1 MDTAPNKKR
10 HATEP
15 AEEANTDQADYVK
28 TTYMGKKAGSSADQP
43 IGEQPKAKGKGKGK
57 VKGKDNQKHTD
68 TSDLRPII
76 ELQRR
81 ACIRLLQQQR
91 ETARETQLIIEIPD
105 TATELRQ
112 QLAATYQQWKT
123 TKPANGRHPKGEMH
137 HVLWRC
143 FINSCQTHISTTYE
157 AHTTEQKIEIKKLDK
172 LMDDSF
178 SITNGYNVV
187 VFHPLGR
194 RDKQPIG
201 TWYWSL
207 KFNQGLANGRTCHED
222 WLAATYFRP
231 FNIAIRPD
239 RGSIDSIERELRDFN
254 LSSTQQHNS

>member
-1 MDTAPNKKR
+1 METAQHTKKR
-10 HATEP
+10 HASEP
-15 AEEANTDQADYVK
+15 AEDHDTDQPEYVK
-28 TTYMGKKAGSSADQP
+28 ATYPGKKPGSSSDQP
-43 IGEQPKAKGKGKGK
+43 IGEQPKSKGKGKGK
-57 VKGKDNQKHTD
+57 VQGKDKQQHND

-91 ETARETQLIIEIPD
+91 ENARETQLIIEMPD

-112 QLAATYQQWKT
+112 QLATTYQQWKT
-123 TKPANGRHPKGEMH
+123 TKPATGRHPKGEMH

-157 AHTTEQKIEIKKLDK
+157 AHSTEQKTNIKKLDK

-178 SITNGYNVV
+178 SITNGCNVV

-201 TWYWSL
+201 TWFWSL
-207 KFNQGLANGRTCHED
+207 KFNQGLSNGRTCHEE
-222 WLAATYFRP
+222 WLAATFFHP
-231 FNIAIRPD
+231 FNISVLPD
-239 RGSIDSIERELRDFN
+239 SGTIDTAERELMEFN
-254 LSSTQQHNS
+254 LSA